1 MKHCCARLER
11 AVLKP
16 YSKAEISFD
25 LVTEIG
31 QEGSNSNTYV
41 AHDDQ
46 LDAEIVIK
54 KIPKNALES
63 VDTFFE
69 EARILYLSSH
79 SNVVPVHYAC
89 QDAVSIFIAMP
100 YYRRGSLNA
109 LINSRF
115 LTVREIVVL
124 GCQIA
129 SGLHN
134 IHSKR
139 LVHFDIKPDNVL
151 MSDRGEALISDFGLS
166 RRLNAAGTAGQDRM
180 YIKMRPPEA
189 YGTSDF
195 NRTFDIYQLGLT
207 LYRMCSGNIAFEE
220 QFSRFGTTPTA
231 FDRDGFKFAVRNGRF
246 PDRDAFE
253 EHIPDRLRRLIRK
266 CLIPLPAD
274 RFQAAIDVANEL
286 AQVEDR
292 LDWQHSREGTT
303 RVWTRNEEGRQYR
316 LSVEANGISLAEKTT
331 ESGRTARI
339 TGYCKT
345 GITAREIRRFLG
357 ET

>member
-1 MKHCCARLER
+1 
-11 AVLKP
+11 
-16 YSKAEISFD
+16 
-25 LVTEIG
+25 
-31 QEGSNSNTYV
+31 
-41 AHDDQ
+41 
-46 LDAEIVIK
+46 
-54 KIPKNALES
+54 
-63 VDTFFE
+63 
-69 EARILYLSSH
+69 
-79 SNVVPVHYAC
+79 
-89 QDAVSIFIAMP
+89 
-100 YYRRGSLNA
+100 
-109 LINSRF
+109 
-115 LTVREIVVL
+115 
-124 GCQIA
+124 
-129 SGLHN
+129 
-134 IHSKR
+134 
-139 LVHFDIKPDNVL
+139 
-151 MSDRGEALISDFGLS
+151 
-166 RRLNAAGTAGQDRM
+166 M

-231 FDRDGFKFAVRNGRF
+231 FDRDGFKFAVRNERF